1 MAMYDI
7 KGVVDVV
14 GKTQSFGSN
23 GFQKREIVINAK
35 EDGQKY
41 DNLVKLTFK
50 KDNCAMLDGFR
61 KGDVVKIRFAVD
73 GRKWDGPKGTQYFVD
88 LTGIKI
94 EADGVAADAEAAMEP
109 EPVQADDVE
118 DMPF

>member
-1 MAMYDI
+1 MAMYEI
-7 KGVVDVV
+7 RGVVETV
-14 GKTQSFGSN
+14 GKTRSFGSN

-35 EDGQKY
+35 EEGQKY
-41 DNLVKLTFK
+41 DNLVRLTFK
-50 KDNCAMLDGFR
+50 KDNCSLLDGFR
-61 KGDVVKIRFAVD
+61 KGDEVKIRFAVD

-94 EADGVAADAEAAMEP
+94 ESDGVAADAAAAMEP
-109 EPVQADDVE
+109 EPEQPDDIG